1 MNLIRDVYLEYNSVK
16 FSFAEYINTLGL
28 EKIQHM
34 TRFGHLALIILSL
47 TILSYGFP
55 GSIFAQVSGCPPD
68 YVMKLNECVFAFD
81 EEPGSSPFTI
91 QTDKSS
97 YDDGNTVRISG
108 MIETL
113 NENFPQAVTLMIL
126 DPNKKI
132 VSIAQIIPDS
142 SGAFSTSMVASS
154 EGTMTVSGDYKI
166 NAQYGAQKTSTTF
179 SFTAL
184 GSEPPPPECASDEVL
199 VNGQCV
205 LKQTEP
211 PQCASGEV
219 LVNGQ
224 CVLKEPEPPQCA
236 SGEVLVNGQCVLKEP
251 EPQCGAGTHLEN
263 GLCVPDTNGGGGGCL
278 IATATYGSELAP
290 QVQFLREIRD
300 NTVLST
306 SSGSVFMTSFNE
318 FYYSF
323 SPTIADWERQ
333 NPAFKEAV
341 KLFITP
347 MISSLSI
354 MTLADSGSE
363 IEVLAFGISV
373 IALNIGLYIVAPTAF
388 AYKMHR
394 HYRSRN

>member
-1 MNLIRDVYLEYNSVK
+1 MNLIRDVYLEYNKVK

-34 TRFGHLALIILSL
+34 TRFGHITLIILSL
-47 TILSYGFP
+47 SILSYGFS
-55 GSIFAQVSGCPPD
+55 GSILAQVPSCGPD
-68 YVMKLNECVFAFD
+68 EVIVLNECVNAFD
-81 EEPGSSPFTI
+81 GDPRNTPFSI
-91 QTDKSS
+91 ETDKSS
-97 YDDGNTVRISG
+97 YDDGNTVHISG
-108 MIETL
+108 TIKTL

-154 EGTMTVSGDYKI
+154 EGTMTVSGEYQI

-179 SFTAL
+179 SFTTA
-184 GSEPPPPECASDEVL
+184 GFTPPPPPQCASDEVL
-199 VNGQCV
+199 VNGQCI

-211 PQCASGEV
+211 Q
-219 LVNGQ
+219 
-224 CVLKEPEPPQCA
+224 QCA

-263 GLCVPDTNGGGGGCL
+263 GLCVPDETGGGGCL

-290 QVQFLREIRD
+290 QVQFLREVRD

-306 SSGSVFMTSFNE
+306 SSGTAFMTSFNE

-363 IEVLAFGISV
+363 VEVLAFGISV

-394 HYRSRN
+394 HYRARN

>member
-1 MNLIRDVYLEYNSVK
+1 MNLIKDVYLEYNKVK

-34 TRFGHLALIILSL
+34 TRFGHLALILLSL
-47 TILSYGFP
+47 SILSYGFS
-55 GSIFAQVSGCPPD
+55 GSIFAQVPSCGPD
-68 YVMKLNECVFAFD
+68 EVIVLNECVNAFD
-81 EEPGSSPFTI
+81 DEPRSSPFTI
-91 QTDKSS
+91 ETDKSK
-97 YDDGNTVRISG
+97 YDDGNTVHISG
-108 MIETL
+108 MIQSL
-113 NENFPQAVTLMIL
+113 NENFAQAVTLMIL
-126 DPNKKI
+126 DPNGKI

-154 EGTMTVSGDYKI
+154 EGTMSASGEYEVR
-166 NAQYGAQKTSTTF
+166 AQYGAQKTSTTF
-179 SFTAL
+179 TLESIGFT
-184 GSEPPPPECASDEVL
+184 PPPQCASDEVL

-211 PQCASGEV
+211 PQCASDEV

-236 SGEVLVNGQCVLKEP
+236 SGEVLVNGQCILKEP
-251 EPQCGAGTHLEN
+251 EPQCGAGTHEEN
-263 GLCVPDTNGGGGGCL
+263 GLCVPDTPAGGGCL

-290 QVQFLREIRD
+290 QVQFLREVRD

-363 IEVLAFGISV
+363 TEVLAFGISV

-388 AYKMHR
+388 AYKIHR
-394 HYRSRN
+394 HYRTRN